1 MSYSVRNIAIALVLG
16 IVATALVIAYTGSVR
31 SEVAGQQATTT
42 VLVATG
48 DIAAGTSVGDAVAH
62 GQIAQRE
69 VVRKDA
75 IVGALTVLGQLSDR
89 SRIAQGPIAAGQ
101 QLTQAAFATPA
112 QTGIRVRLKG
122 ALRAEQISLD
132 RNAILGG
139 TLHAGDHVDLVGTFQ
154 VPGAADKEQWVSRII
169 VRDIEVLATD
179 GDGAGST
186 PPSTILAVPDSVV
199 PKINFTLQAGDLY
212 LVLRPDQGASDST
225 DLVADTCRVLVD
237 GLNAAQ
243 RRSIP
248 ECQGAPE

>member
-16 IVATALVIAYTGSVR
+16 VVATALVIAYTGSVR
-31 SEVAGQQATTT
+31 SEVAGQQATTK

-48 DIAAGTSVGDAVAH
+48 DIAAGTSVGDALAQ

-75 IVGALTVLGQLSDR
+75 IVGALTGLGQLSDR
-89 SRIAQGPIAAGQ
+89 TRIAQGPIAAGQ
-101 QLTQAAFATPA
+101 QLTQGTFATPA

-122 ALRAEQISLD
+122 TLRAEQISLD

-154 VPGAADKEQWVSRII
+154 VPGSSDKEQWVSRII
-169 VRDIEVLATD
+169 VRDIEVLSMD
-179 GDGAGST
+179 GDGSSTST

-199 PKINFTLQAGDLY
+199 PKVNFTLQAGDLY
-212 LVLRPDQGASDST
+212 LV
-225 DLVADTCRVLVD
+225 
-237 GLNAAQ
+237 
-243 RRSIP
+243 
-248 ECQGAPE
+248 